1 MLDLMAVSSIQGGGL
16 PLYLH
21 VISRILREMR
31 ITQQKSGS
39 KFHYATFKKLV
50 SREDLKEGQMVP
62 LQQRLETLESF
73 MVPAQTSGKASA
85 SSNQGIQWNLK
96 AKQLI
101 IVDLSCPCV
110 TAEAACSL
118 FNICLSLF
126 LEQEAT
132 IGRVVA
138 LDEAHKYMND
148 SSDSQTLTE
157 SLLSVIRLQRHLG
170 TRVILSTQEP
180 TVSPKLLDLCS
191 TVIVHRFTSPAWFIV
206 LRKHLAGVASSVS
219 RGPGAEE
226 DPTIN
231 DAESSDCD
239 GLFSQIVTLKT
250 GEALMFCPSAS

>member
-1 MLDLMAVSSIQGGGL
+1 
-16 PLYLH
+16 
-21 VISRILREMR
+21 
-31 ITQQKSGS
+31 
-39 KFHYATFKKLV
+39 
-50 SREDLKEGQMVP
+50 
-62 LQQRLETLESF
+62 
-73 MVPAQTSGKASA
+73 
-85 SSNQGIQWNLK
+85 
-96 AKQLI
+96 
-101 IVDLSCPCV
+101 
-110 TAEAACSL
+110 
-118 FNICLSLF
+118 
-126 LEQEAT
+126 
-132 IGRVVA
+132 
-138 LDEAHKYMND
+138 MND

-250 GEALMFCPSAS
+250 GEALMFCPSASVGVSVSDNPKQTSFSQLGNSSMKLRVRKKITADGGQSIMAN